1 MRRLSRTDRRPG
13 AAGERSLL
21 VLPLLLSLSGCGDLP
36 QPFAENPGGDA
47 PRLSV
52 PPPSRLD
59 VPVPAG
65 ALLAEREARIWSDA
79 LTVSLLQK
87 EVPAVAQ
94 PVRRGDWH
102 LEVTARLRDGEVLP
116 TYRIVG
122 PNGRVQASEDGTP
135 VPAGSWVGADA
146 ALLRANAALAAAQ
159 VNAMLSGIQA
169 REAQADPNSLLNRV
183 TRIRFTGVSG
193 APGNGDVEL
202 ARQMAVLLPDEHDT
216 LQTDAK
222 HADYTVSGHV
232 TVSAP
237 DPKARNMQHVEITWT
252 VVNARG
258 HEAGKATQLHDVP
271 AHALDGFWGDVAVAA
286 AQEASGGIHEVIS
299 NNEGKPHVQPPPA
312 S

>member
-1 MRRLSRTDRRPG
+1 MTMRSPFAPTALLLPG
-13 AAGERSLL
+13 LL
-21 VLPLLLSLSGCGDLP
+21 VLASCGDLP

-59 VPVPAG
+59 VPVPLG
-65 ALLAEREARIWSDA
+65 ALLAGREARIWTDA

-102 LEVTARLRDGEVLP
+102 LEVTARQQGGEVLP

-135 VPAGSWVGADA
+135 VPAGSWIGADP
-146 ALLRANAALAAAQ
+146 ALLHANAALAAAQ
-159 VNAMLSGIQA
+159 VDAMLSGIQA
-169 REAQADPNSLLNRV
+169 KEAEADPNSLLNRI
-183 TRIRFTGVSG
+183 TRIWFTGVSG

-202 ARQMAVLLPDEHDT
+202 GREMATLLPDEHDT
-216 LQTDAK
+216 LQTDAR
-222 HADYTVSGHV
+222 HADYTVSGQV
-232 TVSAP
+232 SVSAP
-237 DPKARNMQHVEITWT
+237 APKAGNVQHVEITWT
-252 VVNARG
+252 VRNARG

-271 AHALDGFWGDVAVAA
+271 AHSLDGFWGDVAVAA
-286 AQEASGGIHEVIS
+286 AQEAAGGIHEVIS
-299 NNEGKPHVQPPPA
+299 NNEGKPRQPPA

>member
-1 MRRLSRTDRRPG
+1 MRRV
-13 AAGERSLL
+13 LL
-21 VLPLLLSLSGCGDLP
+21 VLTLLPPLSGCGDLP
-36 QPFAENPGGDA
+36 QPFAENPGADA
-47 PRLSV
+47 MRLAV

-59 VPVPAG
+59 VPVPRG
-65 ALLAEREARIWSDA
+65 ALLADREARIWSEA

-102 LEVTARLRDGEVLP
+102 LEVTARLQGDQVLP

-122 PNGRVQASEDGTP
+122 PNNRVQASEDGIP
-135 VPAGSWVGADA
+135 VPAGSWTGADPE
-146 ALLRANAALAAAQ
+146 LLHANAALAATQ
-159 VNAMLSGIQA
+159 VNAMLSGIQV
-169 REAQADPNSLLNRV
+169 REAEADPNSLLNRV
-183 TRIRFTGVSG
+183 TRIWFAGVTG
-193 APGNGDVEL
+193 APGNGNVEL
-202 ARQMAVLLPDEHDT
+202 ARQMAVLLPDAHDT
-216 LQTDAK
+216 LQTDAR

-232 TVSAP
+232 AVSAP
-237 DPKARNMQHVEITWT
+237 DPKARGMQHVEITWT

-258 HEAGKATQLHDVP
+258 HEAGRATQLHDVP
-271 AHALDGFWGDVAVAA
+271 AHSLDGFWGDVAVAA

>member
-1 MRRLSRTDRRPG
+1 MRRV
-13 AAGERSLL
+13 LL
-21 VLPLLLSLSGCGDLP
+21 VLPFLLPMSGCGDLP

-59 VPVPAG
+59 VPVPHD
-65 ALLAEREARIWSDA
+65 ALLADREARIWSDA

-102 LEVTARLRDGEVLP
+102 LEVTARLQNDQVLP

-122 PNGRVQASEDGTP
+122 PSGRVQASEDGTP
-135 VPAGSWVGADA
+135 VPSGSWIGADP
-146 ALLRANAALAAAQ
+146 ALLRANAALASTE
-159 VNAMLSGIQA
+159 VNAMLNGIQA
-169 REAQADPNSLLNRV
+169 RAAEADPNSLLNRI
-183 TRIRFTGVSG
+183 TRIWFTGVSG

-216 LQTDAK
+216 LRTDAQ

-232 TVSAP
+232 SVSPP
-237 DPKARNMQHVEITWT
+237 DPKAGNMQHIEITWT
-252 VVNARG
+252 VTNARG

-271 AHALDGFWGDVAVAA
+271 AHSLDGFWGDVAVAA
-286 AQEASGGIHEVIS
+286 AQEAAGGIHEVIS
-299 NNEGKPHVQPPPA
+299 NNEGKPHLHPPPA

>member
-1 MRRLSRTDRRPG
+1 MRRL
-13 AAGERSLL
+13 LL
-21 VLPLLLSLSGCGDLP
+21 LPFLLSLSCCGDLP
-36 QPFAENPGGDA
+36 QPFAENPGA
-47 PRLSV
+47 AALRLAV

-59 VPVPAG
+59 VPVPRG
-65 ALLAEREARIWSDA
+65 AMLANREARIWSEA

-102 LEVTARLRDGEVLP
+102 LEVTARLRGAEVLP

-135 VPAGSWVGADA
+135 LPAGSWISADPE
-146 ALLRANAALAAAQ
+146 LLHANASLAAAQ
-159 VNAMLSGIQA
+159 INAMLSGIQA
-169 REAQADPNSLLNRV
+169 REAQADPNSLLNRT
-183 TRIRFTGVSG
+183 TRIWFTGVTG
-193 APGNGDVEL
+193 APGNGNIEL

-216 LQTDAK
+216 LQTDARR
-222 HADYTVSGHV
+222 ADYTVSGHV
-232 TVSAP
+232 SVSAP
-237 DPKARNMQHVEITWT
+237 DPKAKNMQHVEITWT
-252 VVNARG
+252 VRNARG

-271 AHALDGFWGDVAVAA
+271 AHSLDGFWGDVAIAA

-299 NNEGKPHVQPPPA
+299 NNEGKPRRPPA